1 MNPRS
6 KTTEPSR
13 RRSSTLVWTITAV
26 AALAVVGGSWF
37 ALTRDGSD
45 VEDPEQADFISV
57 DAADATRIT
66 IASPPQGP
74 TKDDVSLVTT
84 TGEVAF
90 TSGGCVELDW
100 WDGTEWTDLGVA
112 TYQEAREGIW
122 SEPPLTQACTMELI
136 ISTVALPPQATPGTY
151 RVCGAGS
158 TSCTAFVFNPDDMR
172 SAEMMAAAIRE
183 LVTKDHT
190 FGSGPPPFTEYL
202 IQTSLDPRAGSIETP
217 EVLATREL
225 TDTERT
231 AIEDA
236 LAGLGPVRWIDS
248 PSKWR
253 TDSLQPVIEGSVILG
268 VGEPAIEDGT
278 GLVAVSLWCGG
289 TCGTWFTYR
298 ISVIDG
304 TWQVVGKE
312 GPFTIS

>member
-6 KTTEPSR
+6 KSTEPSR
-13 RRSSTLVWTITAV
+13 RRSSTLVWIISAA

-37 ALTRDGSD
+37 ALARNGNG
-45 VEDPEQADFISV
+45 VEDPDLAYSISL
-57 DAADATRIT
+57 DLADASRIT
-66 IASPPQGP
+66 IASPPQGS

-84 TGEVAF
+84 TGQVAF

-122 SEPPLTQACTMELI
+122 TEPPLTQACTMELI

-158 TSCTAFVFNPDDMR
+158 TSCTEFFFDPADTR

-183 LVTKDHT
+183 LVTRDNT

-202 IQTSLDPRAGSIETP
+202 IQTSLDPQAGSIETP
-217 EVLATREL
+217 GALATREL

-231 AIEDA
+231 AVEDA
-236 LAGLGPVRWIDS
+236 LAGLGPVRWIDG

-253 TDSLQPVIEGSVILG
+253 TESLQPVIAGSVILG
-268 VGEPAIEDGT
+268 VGEPVIEDGT

-289 TCGTWFTYR
+289 ACGTWFTYR
-298 ISVIDG
+298 ITVIDDV
-304 TWQVVGKE
+304 WQVVGKE
-312 GPFTIS
+312 GPLTIS